1 MANLLALAAADTFC
15 VVCLPH
21 GADLHGAG
29 LLTLL
34 AVGTRMWI
42 HMISVYG
49 NFIEQRINGAQ
60 RTNVL
65 AEWTIDQYGEKNGG
79 N

>member
-1 MANLLALAAADTFC
+1 
-15 VVCLPH
+15 
-21 GADLHGAG
+21 
-29 LLTLL
+29 
-34 AVGTRMWI
+34 
-42 HMISVYG
+42 MISVYG